1 MGSMDERSLGRFDHS
16 GAFQMCLV
24 FAPVLYTDIPAE
36 LRALDALNP
45 Q

>member
-1 MGSMDERSLGRFDHS
+1 MGSMHELSLGRFDLS

-24 FAPVLYTDIPAE
+24 FAPVLATDIPAE
-36 LRALDALNP
+36 LGALDAQNA